1 MGPWG
6 AEGIRLIKIAEFPFI
21 RSSERR
27 EMAWLQHSLSSL
39 PVCLARA
46 WAIFFT
52 SCAAVLCQPPRDS
65 KARGMKLMPCLS
77 QSSAAPLIFLSK
89 AKLRP
94 CPGVTAASATVA
106 CCRGLTT
113 VISRAASQP
122 ADQLGSKTS
131 ARRRSLPGRRKRPS
145 FCGLST
151 APEAILKIWSRR
163 SLCLAM
169 RSPQNPQQRAW
180 SPNLSLGNNLAQ
192 CRAGC
197 PP

>member
-1 MGPWG
+1 MNPING
-6 AEGIRLIKIAEFPFI
+6 ALGGRGDLVDQNCGVPLHQEQREARDSVAAAFALISP
-21 RSSERR
+21 
-27 EMAWLQHSLSSL
+27 
-39 PVCLARA
+39 
-46 WAIFFT
+46 
-52 SCAAVLCQPPRDS
+52 AVLCQPPRDS

-131 ARRRSLPGRRKRPS
+131 AGRRSLPGRRKRPS